1 MNGYDLL
8 MAVTR
13 LNDRRLKATDKAV
26 LCAIASFYNADKGCS
41 YPSVTQIGEIS
52 CCRDRHSVIRAIKRL
67 EEYGYLKAG
76 RSPGRGTAYVIY
88 TSAENNTSAEIN
100 TAKEVNTSAEINT
113 APVQKSTP
121 QPVQK
126 STHKKQIEKQIK
138 TNSALT
144 PTPAREAVIPS
155 RPIRPFYRAWS
166 VADALLATGDSAV
179 LTVAGG
185 DRESAKG
192 RLYALLTGTLADFQR
207 VYPLLEKHQIGVNH
221 G

>member
-100 TAKEVNTSAEINT
+100 TTKEVNTSAEINT
-113 APVQKSTP
+113 APVHKLTP

-144 PTPAREAVIPS
+144 PAPAREAVIPAH
-155 RPIRPFYRAWS
+155 PVAPKFKAWG
-166 VADALLATGDSAV
+166 LAHRLIETGDPEVYALTGGRKESSAGQLV
-179 LTVAGG
+179 
-185 DRESAKG
+185 K
-192 RLYALLTGTLADFQR
+192 LLTGSDASFQK
-207 VYPLLEKHQIGVNH
+207 VHPLLVKHQIGV
-221 G
+221 